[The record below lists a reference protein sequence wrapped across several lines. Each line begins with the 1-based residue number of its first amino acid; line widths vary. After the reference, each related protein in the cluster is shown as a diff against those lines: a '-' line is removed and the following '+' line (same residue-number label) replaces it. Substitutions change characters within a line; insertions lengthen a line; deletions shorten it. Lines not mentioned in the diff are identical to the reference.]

1 MKDIFK
7 EYMHKLTSAFN
18 TEYGQNLQKV
28 VRFFAW
34 SLSDVRDEFNGIAT
48 YRNIDKASG
57 ILLDDIGEKLNE
69 KRGQADD
76 RFYRIML
83 KSKIAARRGDTT
95 ANGIL
100 TTIKN
105 AFDVDVRGM
114 KIIKHEDEPLAISII
129 DIPLDVAKTDWE
141 RNYLMRRIKNTV
153 AVGVRV
159 HEVRLIDSTKTT
171 VLVISGTNNAI
182 VYDFLLYKY
191 PSPR

>member
-1 MKDIFK
+1 MIDIFK
-7 EYMHKLTSAFN
+7 EYMHRLTGAFN
-18 TEYGQNLQKV
+18 TEYSQNLQKV

-48 YRNIDKASG
+48 YRSIDKASG
-57 ILLDDIGEKLNE
+57 KLLDAIGEKLNE

-83 KSKIAARRGDTT
+83 KSKIAARRGDATF
-95 ANGIL
+95 NGIL

-105 AFDVDVRGM
+105 AFDVDVKGM

-153 AVGVRV
+153 AIGIRV

-182 VYDFLLYKY
+182 IYDAT
-191 PSPR
+191 

>member
-1 MKDIFK
+1 
-7 EYMHKLTSAFN
+7 
-18 TEYGQNLQKV
+18 
-28 VRFFAW
+28 
-34 SLSDVRDEFNGIAT
+34 
-48 YRNIDKASG
+48 
-57 ILLDDIGEKLNE
+57 
-69 KRGQADD
+69 
-76 RFYRIML
+76 ML

-182 VYDFLLYKY
+182 IYDAT
-191 PSPR
+191 